1 MISLLATVTF
11 MFSSCDN
18 DDSSDTT
25 KPLIELHEP
34 EEGQALEIGNEHG
47 VHFEMDLSDDVMLK
61 SYKIEIHSNFDHHSH
76 GGNSRAA
83 QETVDFSF
91 NRSYDV
97 SGQKTAHIHHHDI
110 VIPANATAGDYH
122 LMVYCTD
129 AAGNES
135 HIARN
140 IKLSN
145 EVEDNVAG
153 FYQSGSDIKTFA
165 VNSDM
170 TMSYQLT
177 SLAAAIGQAKTV
189 NYIVHSSF
197 QKNEQVFTCNN
208 FLFFGLNEGNMEL
221 TF

>member
-1 MISLLATVTF
+1 MIALLATVTF

-83 QETVDFSF
+83 Q
-91 NRSYDV
+91 
-97 SGQKTAHIHHHDI
+97 KTAHIHHHDI

-135 HIARN
+135 YIARN

-145 EVEDNVAG
+145 EVEDE
-153 FYQSGSDIKTFA
+153 DHHH
-165 VNSDM
+165 D
-170 TMSYQLT
+170 
-177 SLAAAIGQAKTV
+177 
-189 NYIVHSSF
+189 
-197 QKNEQVFTCNN
+197 E
-208 FLFFGLNEGNMEL
+208 
-221 TF
+221 

>member
-1 MISLLATVTF
+1 MEFIL
-11 MFSSCDN
+11 
-18 DDSSDTT
+18 
-25 KPLIELHEP
+25 K
-34 EEGQALEIGNEHG
+34 
-47 VHFEMDLSDDVMLK
+47 MDLSDDVMLK

-76 GGNSRAA
+76 GGNSRAV

-135 HIARN
+135 YIARN

-145 EVEDNVAG
+145 EVEDE
-153 FYQSGSDIKTFA
+153 D
-165 VNSDM
+165 
-170 TMSYQLT
+170 
-177 SLAAAIGQAKTV
+177 
-189 NYIVHSSF
+189 HHH
-197 QKNEQVFTCNN
+197 NE
-208 FLFFGLNEGNMEL
+208 
-221 TF
+221 

>member
-18 DDSSDTT
+18 DASSDTT

-76 GGNSRAA
+76 GGNSRAV

-135 HIARN
+135 YIARQGRRIKNYCSVKVVTN
-140 IKLSN
+140 IFHPIRLLVFS
-145 EVEDNVAG
+145 DSYFLLL
-153 FYQSGSDIKTFA
+153 FYP
-165 VNSDM
+165 
-170 TMSYQLT
+170 
-177 SLAAAIGQAKTV
+177 SLV
-189 NYIVHSSF
+189 W
-197 QKNEQVFTCNN
+197 
-208 FLFFGLNEGNMEL
+208 
-221 TF
+221 

>member
-18 DDSSDTT
+18 DDSSDTI

-61 SYKIEIHSNFDHHSH
+61 SYKIEIHSNFDHHS
-76 GGNSRAA
+76 
-83 QETVDFSF
+83 
-91 NRSYDV
+91 
-97 SGQKTAHIHHHDI
+97 GQKTAHIHHHDI

-135 HIARN
+135 YIARN

-145 EVEDNVAG
+145 EVEDE
-153 FYQSGSDIKTFA
+153 D
-165 VNSDM
+165 
-170 TMSYQLT
+170 
-177 SLAAAIGQAKTV
+177 
-189 NYIVHSSF
+189 HHH
-197 QKNEQVFTCNN
+197 NE
-208 FLFFGLNEGNMEL
+208 
-221 TF
+221 

>member
-18 DDSSDTT
+18 DDSSDTI

-61 SYKIEIHSNFDHHSH
+61 S
-76 GGNSRAA
+76 
-83 QETVDFSF
+83 
-91 NRSYDV
+91 DV

-135 HIARN
+135 YIARN

-145 EVEDNVAG
+145 EVEDE
-153 FYQSGSDIKTFA
+153 D
-165 VNSDM
+165 
-170 TMSYQLT
+170 
-177 SLAAAIGQAKTV
+177 
-189 NYIVHSSF
+189 HHH
-197 QKNEQVFTCNN
+197 NE
-208 FLFFGLNEGNMEL
+208 
-221 TF
+221 

>member
-1 MISLLATVTF
+1 MVSLLATVTF

-18 DDSSDTT
+18 DDSSDTI

-34 EEGQALEIGNEHG
+34 EE
-47 VHFEMDLSDDVMLK
+47 
-61 SYKIEIHSNFDHHSH
+61 
-76 GGNSRAA
+76 
-83 QETVDFSF
+83 DFSF

-135 HIARN
+135 YIARN

-145 EVEDNVAG
+145 EVEDE
-153 FYQSGSDIKTFA
+153 D
-165 VNSDM
+165 
-170 TMSYQLT
+170 
-177 SLAAAIGQAKTV
+177 
-189 NYIVHSSF
+189 HHH
-197 QKNEQVFTCNN
+197 NE
-208 FLFFGLNEGNMEL
+208 
-221 TF
+221 

>member
-1 MISLLATVTF
+1 MVSLLATVTF

-18 DDSSDTT
+18 DDSSDTI

-76 GGNSRAA
+76 GGNSRTVL
-83 QETVDFSF
+83 ETVDFSF

-135 HIARN
+135 YIARN

-145 EVEDNVAG
+145 EVEDE
-153 FYQSGSDIKTFA
+153 D
-165 VNSDM
+165 
-170 TMSYQLT
+170 
-177 SLAAAIGQAKTV
+177 
-189 NYIVHSSF
+189 HHH
-197 QKNEQVFTCNN
+197 NE
-208 FLFFGLNEGNMEL
+208 
-221 TF
+221 

>member
-1 MISLLATVTF
+1 MKNKFYLPMISLLATVTF
-11 MFSSCDN
+11 MFFSCDN

-135 HIARN
+135 YIARN

-145 EVEDNVAG
+145 EVEDEDHHHG
-153 FYQSGSDIKTFA
+153 
-165 VNSDM
+165 
-170 TMSYQLT
+170 
-177 SLAAAIGQAKTV
+177 
-189 NYIVHSSF
+189 
-197 QKNEQVFTCNN
+197 E
-208 FLFFGLNEGNMEL
+208 
-221 TF
+221 